1 MPRAA
6 SADDPI
12 DDAGDRHIS
21 LDGLHPCVADHV
33 GSHRAGRLS
42 DDLRQVD
49 AVHDLLGYGHE
60 VEALQ
65 YRVHVHSADDGI
77 YIDPFCDG
85 VQVDALG
92 HRVDIDLGHDGVN
105 VNLTGNRVDVHL
117 SHDCV
122 DVDLAHNGVEIHLTQ
137 HAFDVQ
143 LSCYRIDVHA
153 VDDRHDVDGRDQGV
167 DVDPLSHEIGEV
179 QAVEHLVDHRRDN
192 GRDEPVDVGVGQY
205 PCSLTALGEGLDHS
219 RGMETF
225 VQQRR
230 VHHQPPDRP
239 DCPCE
244 HTGDRYGGSGRQR
257 CRPHCRL

>member
-65 YRVHVHSADDGI
+65 YCVHVHSADDGI
-77 YIDPFCDG
+77 DIDPFRDG

-92 HRVDIDLGHDGVN
+92 HRVD
-105 VNLTGNRVDVHL
+105 VHL
-117 SHDCV
+117 SHDGV

-192 GRDEPVDVGVGQY
+192 SRD
-205 PCSLTALGEGLDHS
+205 A
-219 RGMETF
+219 
-225 VQQRR
+225 
-230 VHHQPPDRP
+230 
-239 DCPCE
+239 
-244 HTGDRYGGSGRQR
+244 
-257 CRPHCRL
+257 